1 MQRFAIVNV
10 EGCALTNEDRELI
23 QHPGVA
29 GIILF
34 ARNYENHAQLRALT
48 ADINKTRDSLFITVD
63 QEGGRVQRFL
73 DGFTRLPSMQH
84 WGELYQKNPH
94 DAQTQLQTI
103 THTMVSELKAVGV
116 HMSLVPVLDVDQGI
130 SAVIG
135 ERSFGSN
142 PQQVVALAK
151 TVIATM
157 HAAGMP
163 TLGKHFPGHGGV
175 AADSHQDLPIDQ
187 RDRQTINKCD
197 LMPFIQLSARLD
209 AVMPAHVI
217 YNAFDPNPASFSP
230 YWLNVVLRQQ
240 LQFNGVVI
248 SDDLTMQGAAAMGSY
263 PERAQKALAAGC
275 DLVMVCNNRDGATAV
290 LDTLQNHQNPASK
303 QRVATFIRKML

>member
-1 MQRFAIVNV
+1 MQGLGINFNYTPVVDLNVNPASPAI
-10 EGCALTNEDRELI
+10 GAI
-23 QHPGVA
+23 
-29 GIILF
+29 
-34 ARNYENHAQLRALT
+34 
-48 ADINKTRDSLFITVD
+48 
-63 QEGGRVQRFL
+63 
-73 DGFTRLPSMQH
+73 
-84 WGELYQKNPH
+84 
-94 DAQTQLQTI
+94 
-103 THTMVSELKAVGV
+103 
-116 HMSLVPVLDVDQGI
+116 
-130 SAVIG
+130 
-135 ERSFGSN
+135 ERSFSAD
-142 PQQVVALAK
+142 PTIVVQHAEA
-151 TVIATM
+151 VIKA
-157 HAAGMP
+157 HHNKGIVCSI
-163 TLGKHFPGHGGV
+163 KHFPGHGGV